1 MELARGSKSANT
13 HARYVANYNITL
25 NTTLFYT
32 LAMYTII
39 VMPPHEPE
47 FQAWNVSE
55 SQFPNDGTKTE
66 QLKFLLN
73 YAILA
78 PSSHNTQPWLF
89 KIIGDNTIELY
100 TDRTRALALVDPMDR
115 ALTISCGAA
124 LSHLLIAII
133 YFGYAYKFELFP
145 DSNNNKDL
153 ISRIIVDDRKEP
165 NSEEAL
171 FEAITK
177 RRTNRLKFEDRE
189 LEESLISKLR
199 SVVISDKEEAAGGKE
214 EEIAVWL
221 YIAKEE
227 DEKNSL
233 ADLIA
238 EGDRIQLS
246 DKRFRRELASW
257 IHSNRN
263 HSKDGMPGYAFGYSD
278 IMSHMGPFVLR
289 TFDIGKGQAAK
300 DRQLAAGSPT
310 LAILG
315 TRSDE
320 PMDWLKTGM
329 ALSRM
334 LLAAQTEN
342 VWSSFL
348 NQPIEVPELR
358 PKVQELVKDEKGFPQ
373 ILLRMGY
380 GKDVNPT
387 PRRPVEDVLRQ
398 M

>member
-1 MELARGSKSANT
+1 MSSL
-13 HARYVANYNITL
+13 
-25 NTTLFYT
+25 
-32 LAMYTII
+32 
-39 VMPPHEPE
+39 HEPE

-55 SQFPNDGTKTE
+55 SQFPKDGTKTE

-78 PSSHNTQPWLF
+78 PSSHKTQPWLF
-89 KIIGDNTIELY
+89 KIVGDNVIELY
-100 TDRTRALALVDPMDR
+100 ADRTRALALVDPVDR

-124 LSHLLIAII
+124 LSHLLIAIRH
-133 YFGYAYKFELFP
+133 FGYDYKVELFP
-145 DSNNNKDL
+145 DLNNKDL
-153 ISRIIVDDRKEP
+153 LSRVNFYDRKEP
-165 NSEEAL
+165 VKEENFL

-189 LEESLISKLR
+189 LEESLISKLK
-199 SVVISDKEEAAGGKE
+199 SVVTDSKGEENE
-214 EEIAVWL
+214 TTVWL
-221 YIAKEE
+221 HISKEE

-257 IHSNRN
+257 IHSNRS

-289 TFDIGKGQAAK
+289 TFDFGKRQAAK
-300 DRQLAAGSPT
+300 DLQLAAGSPA

-320 PMDWLKTGM
+320 PMDWLKAGM

-334 LLAAQTEN
+334 LLTAQAEN

-348 NQPIEVPELR
+348 NQPIEVSELR
-358 PKVQELVKDEKGFPQ
+358 PKVQELVKEEKGFPQ
-373 ILLRMGY
+373 ILLRIGY
-380 GKDVNPT
+380 GNDVKPT
-387 PRRPVEDVLRQ
+387 PRRSIDDVLR
-398 M
+398 

>member
-1 MELARGSKSANT
+1 MVMVMSLSK
-13 HARYVANYNITL
+13 
-25 NTTLFYT
+25 
-32 LAMYTII
+32 
-39 VMPPHEPE
+39 PE

-55 SQFPNDGTKTE
+55 SQFPKDGPKIK

-89 KIIGDNTIELY
+89 KIIDDNIIELY
-100 TDRTRALALVDPMDR
+100 ADRTRGLPLVDPVDR

-124 LSHLLIAII
+124 LSHLLIAIRH
-133 YFGYAYKFELFP
+133 FGYAHKLELFP
-145 DSNNNKDL
+145 DSNYKDL
-153 ISRIIVDDRKEP
+153 ISRIIIADDNTRESG
-165 NSEEAL
+165 SEESAL

-199 SVVISDKEEAAGGKE
+199 SVIVNDKEGAAEGKE
-214 EEIAVWL
+214 EEEREITVWFHIARGL
-221 YIAKEE
+221 
-227 DEKNSL
+227 DEKNSM

-257 IHSNRN
+257 IRPNRS
-263 HSKDGMPGYAFGYSD
+263 HSKDGMPGYAFGYND

-320 PMDWLKTGM
+320 PEFHW
-329 ALSRM
+329 
-334 LLAAQTEN
+334 QH
-342 VWSSFL
+342 
-348 NQPIEVPELR
+348 
-358 PKVQELVKDEKGFPQ
+358 KVKMFGLHF
-373 ILLRMGY
+373 
-380 GKDVNPT
+380 
-387 PRRPVEDVLRQ
+387 
-398 M
+398 

>member
-1 MELARGSKSANT
+1 M
-13 HARYVANYNITL
+13 
-25 NTTLFYT
+25 
-32 LAMYTII
+32 
-39 VMPPHEPE
+39 VMVMSLSEPE
-47 FQAWNVSE
+47 FQAWNVPE
-55 SQFPNDGTKTE
+55 SQFPKDGAKTE

-73 YAILA
+73 YVILA

-89 KIIGDNTIELY
+89 KIIDDNIIELY
-100 TDRTRALALVDPMDR
+100 ADRTRGLPLVDPVDR

-124 LSHLLIAII
+124 LSHLLIAIRH
-133 YFGYAYKFELFP
+133 FGYQYKLELFA
-145 DSNNNKDL
+145 DSNNKDL
-153 ISRIIVDDRKEP
+153 ISRITVDNDRKEP
-165 NSEEAL
+165 FSGENAL

-177 RRTNRLKFEDRE
+177 RRTNTLKFEDRE
-189 LEESLISKLR
+189 LEESLVSKLR
-199 SVVISDKEEAAGGKE
+199 SVLVNDKEGASGRKE
-214 EEIAVWL
+214 EEQEKVVWL
-221 YIAKEE
+221 HIVKEE
-227 DEKNSL
+227 VEKNSL

-257 IHSNRN
+257 IHSNRS
-263 HSKDGMPGYAFGYSD
+263 HSKDGMPGYAFGYND

-315 TRSDE
+315 TKPDE

-334 LLAAQTEN
+334 LLKAQGEN

-358 PKVQELVKDEKGFPQ
+358 SKVQELVKGEGKGFPQ
-373 ILLRMGY
+373 IMLRMGY
-380 GKDVNPT
+380 GRNVKPT
-387 PRRPVEDVLRQ
+387 PRRPVEDVLR
-398 M
+398 

>member
-1 MELARGSKSANT
+1 MSSL
-13 HARYVANYNITL
+13 
-25 NTTLFYT
+25 
-32 LAMYTII
+32 
-39 VMPPHEPE
+39 HEPE
-47 FQAWNVSE
+47 FQAWNISE
-55 SQFPNDGTKTE
+55 SQFPKDGTKTDKM
-66 QLKFLLN
+66 KFLLN

-89 KIIGDNTIELY
+89 KIVDDNIIELY
-100 TDRTRALALVDPMDR
+100 ADRTRALALVDPVDR

-124 LSHLLIAII
+124 LSHLQIAIRH
-133 YFGYAYKFELFP
+133 FGYAHKVEPFP
-145 DSNNNKDL
+145 DPNNKDL
-153 ISRIIVDDRKEP
+153 LSRVIVNDRKEP
-165 NSEEAL
+165 VVEENSI

-189 LEESLISKLR
+189 MEESLISKLR
-199 SVVISDKEEAAGGKE
+199 FIITSGKE
-214 EEIAVWL
+214 TGEKEKEKETAVWL
-221 YIAKEE
+221 HIAKKEG
-227 DEKNSL
+227 EKNSL

-257 IHSNRN
+257 IHSNRS
-263 HSKDGMPGYAFGYSD
+263 HSKDGMPGYAFGFND

-289 TFDIGKGQAAK
+289 TFDFGKGQAAK
-300 DRQLAAGSPT
+300 DRQLAAGSPA

-320 PMDWLKTGM
+320 PIDWLEAGM

-358 PKVQELVKDEKGFPQ
+358 PKVQELVKEEKGFPQ
-373 ILLRMGY
+373 ILLRLGY
-380 GKDVNPT
+380 AKEVKPT
-387 PRRPVEDVLRQ
+387 PRRPVDEVLR
-398 M
+398 